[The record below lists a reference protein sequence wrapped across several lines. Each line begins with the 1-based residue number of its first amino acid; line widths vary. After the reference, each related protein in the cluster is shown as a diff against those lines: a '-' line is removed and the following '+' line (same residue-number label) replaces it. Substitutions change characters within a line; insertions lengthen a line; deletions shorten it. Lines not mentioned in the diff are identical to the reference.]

1 MPSAV
6 RRPRMTLA
14 EQPWAGAKPQPWSIP
29 WPHISPG
36 LLPVTAAGSRDSHTQ
51 PGMGRLHVGLAS
63 TSLALPLPAQ
73 TCSPAH
79 SHWYTMPWGSAR
91 LAHRTCPTAP
101 EHMGRKQL
109 QSASRSQ
116 PGERNKGTEQSWRG
130 GLFPITAPMPVLQ
143 RKLWRGWSSGML
155 SARLA
160 REQQPLCAVI
170 QSLRRSPV
178 AAPHAPAEVLCS
190 AAMLSSAEHH

>member
-51 PGMGRLHVGLAS
+51 PGMGRLHVGPAS
-63 TSLALPLPAQ
+63 TSPALPLPAQ

-116 PGERNKGTEQSWRG
+116 PGERNKGEGLERWAFPHHCPYASAAEEAVEGMEQRDAQCQAGQGAATTVCCYPESK
-130 GLFPITAPMPVLQ
+130 Q
-143 RKLWRGWSSGML
+143 ESSGCT
-155 SARLA
+155 
-160 REQQPLCAVI
+160 P
-170 QSLRRSPV
+170 
-178 AAPHAPAEVLCS
+178 CS
-190 AAMLSSAEHH
+190 R